1 MEALSN
7 VTPVNNCTAP
17 TEPGEEWRW
26 IPDTRIEPDTFQ
38 VSNFGRVF
46 NVKTGRL
53 LKLSVPKVAGYR
65 IAVLP
70 KAGSSKPRKY
80 VGLYVHRLVAALF
93 LPPPLPGQTQ
103 VDHIDGDRL
112 NNRFENLRWVTPGE
126 NLMNPIT
133 RQHARE
139 SYAARS
145 EKQSVPVICI
155 SDNDKPFPSITAA
168 AKHYG
173 IDPDRVGY
181 SCRHHGEPVKRVV
194 TELCG
199 QPVLRFRYAD
209 TGSLKLEET
218 SEDPEPVR
226 VIYNAKPVVYMGDKK
241 DRWFPTI
248 KAAARASGVTP
259 VGIAKACNL
268 YATGA
273 RRNQRAGSIK
283 LLFRWATPEDAP
295 QQEEQKES

>member
-1 MEALSN
+1 MDA
-7 VTPVNNCTAP
+7 VKVQQPVNNCTAP

-26 IPDTRIEPDTFQ
+26 IPDDRVVEHTYQ
-38 VSNFGRVF
+38 VSNLG
-46 NVKTGRL
+46 NVRNVETGHI
-53 LKLSVPKVAGYR
+53 LKLSVPKKIGYR

-70 KAGSSKPRKY
+70 HKDNRAKK
-80 VGLYVHRLVAALF
+80 VGLYVHRMVAVLF

-112 NNRFENLRWVTPGE
+112 NNRFDNLRWVTPGE

-139 SYAARS
+139 SYASRS
-145 EKQSVPVICI
+145 EKLSIPVICI
-155 SDNDKPFPSITAA
+155 SDNNRPFPSITAA

-209 TGSLKLEET
+209 TGSLKLEEA